1 MKKIKKTK
9 EEKQQIKKFKL
20 EEKQRVLEKEKFK
33 LRKEHLILVFAVL
46 LLIFLLGILIH
57 MLFFSKKREVIV
69 PETPTYESVDVGLV
83 DFKDANATA
92 TDLNSKK
99 NNNLS
104 VTYKIISDYYEKGI
118 LLSNTQVDYLNEAFI
133 VTSGPA
139 STDSFISSLSID
151 GNLNWITKLDNKEFG
166 NIHIY
171 KTVYYGDN
179 YYVVGIAEKSNK
191 KNVVIIKVSAAGKRV
206 TTRII
211 SENVDEKVKDVLV
224 IDRKIAIITEDTKNI
239 KVYFTNDNLEEN
251 KKYVNSALYLKD
263 LSNLY
268 YETCTSVDRIVKI
281 ACVSGDTHY
290 IMEVNVDTYETN
302 VKEFTEVNNLQTE
315 QKKKVSAYLKG
326 FTVTAGTTIYK
337 FDSDNRLVNKFD
349 YASVKL
355 EDNKEYLEKYKD
367 DEFIDVE
374 DMENNIY
381 LNKIETNSNTI
392 IVNTNTMFSNIYD
405 MYDLN
410 LKINK
415 RIILD
420 AFKYSYEEGVLLK
433 SFYIDDVI
441 YEVYSYGKETPS
453 IMISKIG

>member
-1 MKKIKKTK
+1 
-9 EEKQQIKKFKL
+9 
-20 EEKQRVLEKEKFK
+20 
-33 LRKEHLILVFAVL
+33 
-46 LLIFLLGILIH
+46 
-57 MLFFSKKREVIV
+57 
-69 PETPTYESVDVGLV
+69 
-83 DFKDANATA
+83 
-92 TDLNSKK
+92 
-99 NNNLS
+99 
-104 VTYKIISDYYEKGI
+104 
-118 LLSNTQVDYLNEAFI
+118 
-133 VTSGPA
+133 
-139 STDSFISSLSID
+139 
-151 GNLNWITKLDNKEFG
+151 
-166 NIHIY
+166 
-171 KTVYYGDN
+171 
-179 YYVVGIAEKSNK
+179 
-191 KNVVIIKVSAAGKRV
+191 
-206 TTRII
+206 
-211 SENVDEKVKDVLV
+211 
-224 IDRKIAIITEDTKNI
+224 
-239 KVYFTNDNLEEN
+239 
-251 KKYVNSALYLKD
+251 
-263 LSNLY
+263 
-268 YETCTSVDRIVKI
+268 
-281 ACVSGDTHY
+281 
-290 IMEVNVDTYETN
+290 MEVNVDTYETN